1 MKVWIFF
8 LVVLASASSVVN
20 SRMAAPDTAR
30 PMAVHAIGLD

>member
-20 SRMAAPDTAR
+20 THMAAPDVAR
-30 PMAVHAIGLD
+30 PTAVHAIGLD

>member
-20 SRMAAPDTAR
+20 THVAAPNAAR
-30 PMAVHAIGLD
+30 PMAMHTIGLD